1 MRYFLQES
9 PKMTI
14 SEARKLLGRKYNHM
28 DDTQIQELINTLT
41 LMARKQLKI

>member
-28 DDTQIQELINTLT
+28 DDTQIQELSGE
-41 LMARKQLKI
+41 QLPMLYRGAL